1 VALSDDFI
9 QGNRT
14 HPGCEG
20 RIRKL
25 GSSNI
30 CRYLIGISI
39 IE

>member
-25 GSSNI
+25 GCRNT

-39 IE
+39 IK